1 MACLTDVGTTIVA
14 KLVEYTIEPVLRQVG
29 YVICYNK
36 NLEKLQTRVVDLG
49 DARESMKHAV
59 ETEERKGKKIET
71 EVQNWMTKVDQLT
84 KEADDLNRKHL
95 AQTECL
101 HGFCPNL
108 LLRHHLSRK
117 STKLVLD
124 VDELLEKRNNFANIA
139 YVAPPEV
146 MCIRNYEAIDSRTS
160 TATAVINELRNSNTY
175 MIGVYGIGGVGKTTL
190 VKEVKYQLATSG
202 EKLFD
207 EVVMIRDLKHDPSIE
222 RIQKEMA
229 EKLGLELPENGTPA
243 GRADLISNR
252 IKDKKTLV
260 ILDDVWEIIDL
271 EAVGLPRM
279 ATLKILL
286 TSRTRLVLAKD
297 MGTQKEFPLEV
308 LNEEESWRLFQKMA
322 GDIVEKPNIQTIA
335 TQVAEKC
342 GGLPLLIVTV
352 ARSLKDS
359 PKYEWNDTFRRLEEF
374 DGEELTDKTYA
385 AIEWSY
391 DKLNSDELKSVFLL
405 CASESGSDNSVDI
418 LSLLKYSMG
427 LGFIKN
433 ADTLEKAW
441 DALNSLLKK
450 LQHSCLLL
458 DIVKH
463 GNYEWVRIHDLVK
476 HVAKGIAARH
486 HHVLSVSHESEWE
499 QWPDK
504 ESCEKYTR
512 ISVKDCRTPEL
523 PEVLQCP
530 ELTMLVL
537 SRDDDD
543 SSREIPSN
551 FFKEMKKL
559 RVLDLTKWSIASLP
573 PSLKFLKD
581 LQTLCLDQCTL
592 EDIALVGELQS
603 LKILSFLK
611 SKFKKLPKEIGQ
623 LTSLQLLDL
632 TDCSQLEVISP
643 DVISKLKRLEELRMG
658 KNSFNKWEAGRVG
671 ETKRS
676 NASLEELTCLPRLTA
691 LHIHIP
697 DATILPANLF
707 TTSKLE
713 RFQICIGS
721 VWKWDDVDEALNAL
735 KLKLTSYNELD
746 QGLKMLLKKTQ
757 DLYMEGTEDVNDKIF
772 RELATGGYQ
781 QLKHLHVQNNAKF
794 AYTINEKV
802 GFLNLTWLAVSELKS
817 LRFLLSSSMAR
828 SLSQVKRLQ
837 ISGCQ
842 FMEVVISIEESNK
855 ELAENFF
862 PQLQDLELNGLPN
875 LTKFC
880 STCERLEDCTENA
893 GICEEV
899 EEIDSKGNLDFVIQ
913 HFLFENKGEFPNMK
927 KLSLI
932 GLAKLTTI
940 WNNQVSLGSSKNL
953 ENIEIVSCDNLKSVF
968 PASVAK
974 SLQQLS
980 RLKVENCG
988 VEEIIS
994 KEDDVQ
1000 TTPMFVFSKLTYV
1013 RFKNLPQLKS
1023 FYPGL
1028 HSTKWPSL
1036 LTLLVYRCTKVQ
1048 IFAKGIP
1055 ELKNP
1060 CTPNEQFLFLLD
1072 KDSFPNLESLG
1083 LGITENWDSPPLH
1096 LLRNLHCLIS
1106 YAHTNSS
1113 LNSLEQLLGLEKVNG
1128 EIHAAGD
1135 ATFPFLRQLYL
1146 CGMRKLM
1153 NLGDD
1158 SLGPARLYFPK
1169 VEILKVKDCD
1179 SLQNL
1184 RSFAISFNNLTT
1196 LHVSRCKGL
1205 KYLISISMAKSLMQ
1219 LTKLKVLDCEEIIE
1233 IVASSGN
1240 DVARNEIEFKMLKHL
1255 ELSALPS
1262 LRGFCSGTHTVKF
1275 PSLENLLMS
1284 GCTQLEGFILDITT
1298 DKNRLGNEIEDIESA
1313 RLMQRFLFD
1322 NKVELPKLTRLTLS
1336 GLTKLTTIW
1345 NKQIQNTSAAP
1356 FDCENLE
1363 HVEIDSCEN
1372 LENIFPLWVARN
1384 LQQLSRLRVK
1394 NCGVEEI
1401 ISKEDDV
1408 QTTPMFV
1415 FSKLTYVRF
1424 ENLPQLKSFY
1434 PGLHSTKWPSLLTL
1448 LVYGCTKV
1456 QIFAKGIPE
1465 LKNPCTPNEQ
1475 FLFLLDKDSFP
1486 NLESLGFGITE
1497 NWDSPPLHLL
1507 RNLKSL
1513 YSYALTNDS
1522 SLNSLEQLLGLEKVN
1537 GEIHAAG
1544 DATFPFLRELYLC
1557 GMRKLMN
1564 LGDDSL
1570 GPARLYFPK
1579 VEILRVKDCDSLQ
1592 NLRSFAISFNNLTT
1606 LHVSR
1611 CKGLKYLISISM
1623 AKSLMQ
1629 LTKLKVRDCEEM
1641 IEIVAS
1647 SGNDVARNEI
1657 EFKMLKHL
1665 ELSALPSLKGFC
1677 SGTHTVK
1684 FPSLE
1689 NLLMSGCT
1697 QLEGFILDI
1706 TTDKNRLGNEIE
1718 DIESARLMQRFLFDN
1733 KVELPKLTRL
1743 TLSGLTK
1750 LTTIWNKQI
1759 QNTSAAPFDC
1769 ENLEHVM
1776 IDSCE
1781 NLENIFP
1788 LWVARNLQ
1796 QLQTLVVMNCGV
1808 KEIVAREERL
1818 QTVFKFVFPK
1828 VTRVHFENLS
1838 ELINFY
1844 PGMHVC
1850 SWPLLNDL
1858 GVFECDKV
1866 DIFAEE
1872 FSSFQEKLDG
1882 NSSSTLTNRQFLF
1895 SIEKDSFPNLE
1906 RLSLNA
1912 MEFSNGPLP
1921 AAAQFFGKLKKLDV
1935 CCPKS
1940 KSLVFL
1946 DKLVL
1951 DPEGSSTA
1959 SAVGITT
1966 QQFPHLKEL
1975 RLVRMKKLMHLG
1987 QGDEEDNSQSATRI
2001 PNIPNL
2007 QTLIAIGCDSLR
2019 NLRSSAISFDNLT
2032 TLQVSFCDRLEY
2044 LITYSMANS
2053 LTQLTTLEVEG
2064 CPRLVQIVGSNDED
2078 DSRNEITLPR
2088 LKHLKLS
2095 VLPRLQSF
2103 CSGNCLAK
2111 LPSLETSTMSNRLKL
2126 KIFAADDQTLQLI
2139 TNEGDDTDVEFWE
2152 EWIAADDEMNSAST
2166 DLIS

>member
-1 MACLTDVGTTIVA
+1 MAFLVDIGTAIVA
-14 KLVEYTIEPVLRQVG
+14 KLAEYTIEPVIRQVR
-29 YVICYNK
+29 YVIRYNK
-36 NLEKLQTRVVDLG
+36 NLKELQTRVGDLG
-49 DARESMKHAV
+49 DARESVKHVV

-71 EVQNWMTKVDQLT
+71 EVQNWLTKVDQLT
-84 KEADDLNRKHL
+84 KEANDLNDKHL
-95 AQTECL
+95 AQTKCL

-108 LLRHHLSRK
+108 KLRHHLSRK
-117 STKLVLD
+117 SKKLVL
-124 VDELLEKRNNFANIA
+124 VVAELHEKKDKFANFA

-146 MCIRNYEAIDSRTS
+146 MCNQDYEAFDSRTS
-160 TATAVINELRNSNTY
+160 TVMDVINELRNSNTY
-175 MIGVYGIGGVGKTTL
+175 MIGVFGIGGVGKTTL
-190 VKEVKYQLATSG
+190 VKEVYNQLATSG

-207 EVVMIRDLKHDPSIE
+207 EVVMILDLKHDLSIE

-229 EKLGLELPENGTPA
+229 EMLGLELPENGTRA
-243 GRADLISNR
+243 GRARLISNR

-260 ILDDVWEIIDL
+260 ILDDVWESIDL
-271 EAVGLPRM
+271 EAVGLRRM

-286 TSRTRLVLAKD
+286 TSRSNLLFAQV
-297 MGTQKEFPLEV
+297 GTQKQFLLKV

-322 GDIVEKPNIQTIA
+322 GDIVENPDIQTIA
-335 TQVAEKC
+335 PKVAEKC

-359 PKYEWNDTFRRLEEF
+359 EPYEWRDTFSKLENF
-374 DGEELTDKTYA
+374 DENELVDKTYA

-391 DKLNSDELKSVFLL
+391 DKLSSDELKSVFLL
-405 CASESGSDNSVDI
+405 CANDVNI

-427 LGFIKN
+427 LGFMKN
-433 ADTLEKAW
+433 ARTLEKAW

-476 HVAKGIAARH
+476 HVAKLIAARE
-486 HHVLSVSHESEWE
+486 HHVLSVSHGSELK
-499 QWPDK
+499 QWPDM
-504 ESCEKYTR
+504 EFREKCTR
-512 ISVKDCRTPEL
+512 ISAQYCRTLEL

-530 ELTMLVL
+530 ELTMLLL
-537 SRDDDD
+537 SRADED

-559 RVLDLTKWSIASLP
+559 KVLDLTNWSIASLP
-573 PSLKFLKD
+573 PSLKCLKD
-581 LQTLCLDQCTL
+581 LQTLCLDACTL
-592 EDIALVGELQS
+592 EDIALVGELQN
-603 LKILSFLK
+603 LKFLSFLE
-611 SKFKKLPKEIGQ
+611 SKFKELPEEIGQ

-676 NASLEELTCLPRLTA
+676 NASLEELRSLTHLTA

-746 QGLKMLLKKTQ
+746 QGLKMLLKKTR
-757 DLYMEGTEDVNDKIF
+757 DLYVEGMDDVNDNFF

-781 QLKHLHVQNNAKF
+781 QLKHLHVQNIAKF

-802 GFLNLTWLAVSELKS
+802 GFPNLTWLAVSELKS

-842 FMEVVISIEESNK
+842 FMKVVISIEESNK

-880 STCERLEDCTENA
+880 STCERLEDSIESV
-893 GICEEV
+893 GICEEI

-913 HFLFENKGEFPNMK
+913 RFLFENKGGFPNMK
-927 KLSLI
+927 KLSLN

-953 ENIEIVSCDNLKSVF
+953 ETIEIVSCDNLKSVF

-974 SLQQLS
+974 NLQQLRS
-980 RLKVENCG
+980 LKVQNCG

-1013 RFKNLPQLKS
+1013 RFENLPRLKS

-1036 LTLLVYRCTKVQ
+1036 LTLSVYGCTKVQ

-1060 CTPNEQFLFLLD
+1060 CTPNEQFLFLLE
-1072 KDSFPNLESLG
+1072 KDSFPNLETLA
-1083 LGITENWDSPPLH
+1083 LGIMENWDSPPLH
-1096 LLRNLHCLIS
+1096 LLRNLKFLFS
-1106 YAHTNSS
+1106 YAPTNSS

-1135 ATFPFLRQLYL
+1135 ATLPFLRELYL
-1146 CGMRKLM
+1146 RGIQKLM

-1184 RSFAISFNNLTT
+1184 RSSAISFNNLTT
-1196 LHVSRCKGL
+1196 LHVRRCKGL

-1219 LTKLKVLDCEEIIE
+1219 LTKLKVRDCEEMIE
-1233 IVASSGN
+1233 IIASSGN

-1275 PSLENLLMS
+1275 PSLENLCMT
-1284 GCTQLEGFILDITT
+1284 GCTQLEGFILDVTT
-1298 DKNRLGNEIEDIESA
+1298 DKKRLGNEIEDIESA

-1322 NKVELPKLTRLTLS
+1322 NKVELPKLTSLFLK

-1363 HVEIDSCEN
+1363 YVEIDSCEN

-1384 LQQLSRLRVK
+1384 LQQL
-1394 NCGVEEI
+1394 
-1401 ISKEDDV
+1401 
-1408 QTTPMFV
+1408 QA
-1415 FSKLTYVRF
+1415 
-1424 ENLPQLKSFY
+1424 LK
-1434 PGLHSTKWPSLLTL
+1434 
-1448 LVYGCTKV
+1448 
-1456 QIFAKGIPE
+1456 
-1465 LKNPCTPNEQ
+1465 
-1475 FLFLLDKDSFP
+1475 
-1486 NLESLGFGITE
+1486 
-1497 NWDSPPLHLL
+1497 
-1507 RNLKSL
+1507 
-1513 YSYALTNDS
+1513 
-1522 SLNSLEQLLGLEKVN
+1522 
-1537 GEIHAAG
+1537 
-1544 DATFPFLRELYLC
+1544 
-1557 GMRKLMN
+1557 
-1564 LGDDSL
+1564 
-1570 GPARLYFPK
+1570 
-1579 VEILRVKDCDSLQ
+1579 
-1592 NLRSFAISFNNLTT
+1592 
-1606 LHVSR
+1606 
-1611 CKGLKYLISISM
+1611 
-1623 AKSLMQ
+1623 
-1629 LTKLKVRDCEEM
+1629 
-1641 IEIVAS
+1641 
-1647 SGNDVARNEI
+1647 
-1657 EFKMLKHL
+1657 
-1665 ELSALPSLKGFC
+1665 
-1677 SGTHTVK
+1677 
-1684 FPSLE
+1684 
-1689 NLLMSGCT
+1689 
-1697 QLEGFILDI
+1697 
-1706 TTDKNRLGNEIE
+1706 
-1718 DIESARLMQRFLFDN
+1718 
-1733 KVELPKLTRL
+1733 
-1743 TLSGLTK
+1743 
-1750 LTTIWNKQI
+1750 
-1759 QNTSAAPFDC
+1759 
-1769 ENLEHVM
+1769 
-1776 IDSCE
+1776 
-1781 NLENIFP
+1781 
-1788 LWVARNLQ
+1788 
-1796 QLQTLVVMNCGV
+1796 VMNCGV

-1818 QTVFKFVFPK
+1818 QTVLQFVFPK
-1828 VTRVHFENLS
+1828 VTLVLFGKLS
-1838 ELINFY
+1838 ELVNFY
-1844 PGMHVC
+1844 PGRHVC
-1850 SWPLLNDL
+1850 SWPLLKDL
-1858 GVFECDKV
+1858 IVFDCDKV
-1866 DIFAEE
+1866 DIFAVE
-1872 FSSFQEKLDG
+1872 FSSFQEKLDR
-1882 NSSSTLTNRQFLF
+1882 NSSSNLTNRQFLF

-1906 RLSLNA
+1906 RLGLDA

-1935 CCPKS
+1935 CCPES

-1946 DKLVL
+1946 DKLLL
-1951 DPEGSSTA
+1951 DPEG

-1975 RLVRMKKLMHLG
+1975 RLVRMKKLMHLR
-1987 QGDEEDNSQSATRI
+1987 QDEEEDNSQSATRI

-2007 QTLIAIGCDSLR
+2007 EILEVMGCHSLR
-2019 NLRSSAISFDNLT
+2019 NLRSSTISFDHLT
-2032 TLQVSFCDRLEY
+2032 TLQVSFCNGLEY
-2044 LITYSMANS
+2044 LITYSTANS
-2053 LTQLTTLEVEG
+2053 LTQLTTFEVEG

-2126 KIFAADDQTLQLI
+2126 KIFAADDQTLQL
-2139 TNEGDDTDVEFWE
+2139 TNEGEDTDVEDWE
-2152 EWIAADDEMNSAST
+2152 ELNQLMAADDEMNSAST

>member
-14 KLVEYTIEPVLRQVG
+14 KLVEYTIEPVIRQVG

-146 MCIRNYEAIDSRTS
+146 MCIRNYEATDSRTS

-260 ILDDVWEIIDL
+260 ILDDVWESIDL

-405 CASESGSDNSVDI
+405 CASESGSTNNVFFLD
-418 LSLLKYSMG
+418 LLKYSMG

-433 ADTLEKAW
+433 ADTMEEAR

-458 DIVKH
+458 DA
-463 GNYEWVRIHDLVK
+463 GNNGLVRIHDLVK
-476 HVAKGIAARH
+476 HVAKHIAAKD
-486 HHVLSVSHESEWE
+486 HHVLSVSHESELK
-499 QWPDK
+499 QWRDM
-504 ESCEKYTR
+504 EFREKCTR
-512 ISVKDCRTPEL
+512 ITLKNCRTPEL

-530 ELTMLVL
+530 ELTMFHL
-537 SRDDDD
+537 SRADDD

-559 RVLDLTKWSIASLP
+559 KVLDLTSWSIASLP
-573 PSLKFLKD
+573 ASLKFLKD
-581 LQTLCLDQCTL
+581 LQTLCLDHCTL
-592 EDIALVGELQS
+592 EDIALVGELQN
-603 LKILSFLK
+603 LKILSLFK
-611 SKFKKLPKEIGQ
+611 SKFMKLPEEIGQ

-632 TDCSQLEVISP
+632 TGCSQLEVISP

-676 NASLEELTCLPRLTA
+676 NASLEELTYLPRLTA

-707 TTSKLE
+707 TTSELE

-757 DLYMEGTEDVNDKIF
+757 DLYVEGTEDVNDKFF

-794 AYTINEKV
+794 AYTISEKV

-927 KLSLI
+927 KLSLN

-953 ENIEIVSCDNLKSVF
+953 ETIEIVSCDNLKSVF

-974 SLQQLS
+974 NLQQLS
-980 RLKVENCG
+980 RLKVENCA

-1013 RFKNLPQLKS
+1013 RFVNLPQLKS

-1036 LTLLVYRCTKVQ
+1036 LYLAVYGCTKVQ

-1096 LLRNLHCLIS
+1096 LLRNLQCLIS

-1135 ATFPFLRQLYL
+1135 VTFPFLRELHL
-1146 CGMRKLM
+1146 HGMRKLM

-1158 SLGPARLYFPK
+1158 SFGLAGLYFPK

-1219 LTKLKVLDCEEIIE
+1219 LTSLEVRDCEEIIE
-1233 IVASSGN
+1233 IVASNGN
-1240 DVARNEIEFKMLKHL
+1240 DDSGNEIEFKMLKHL

-1322 NKVELPKLTRLTLS
+1322 NKVELPKLTRLTLK

-1356 FDCENLE
+1356 FDCGNLE
-1363 HVEIDSCEN
+1363 
-1372 LENIFPLWVARN
+1372 
-1384 LQQLSRLRVK
+1384 
-1394 NCGVEEI
+1394 
-1401 ISKEDDV
+1401 
-1408 QTTPMFV
+1408 
-1415 FSKLTYVRF
+1415 YV
-1424 ENLPQLKSFY
+1424 L
-1434 PGLHSTKWPSLLTL
+1434 
-1448 LVYGCTKV
+1448 
-1456 QIFAKGIPE
+1456 
-1465 LKNPCTPNEQ
+1465 
-1475 FLFLLDKDSFP
+1475 
-1486 NLESLGFGITE
+1486 
-1497 NWDSPPLHLL
+1497 
-1507 RNLKSL
+1507 
-1513 YSYALTNDS
+1513 
-1522 SLNSLEQLLGLEKVN
+1522 
-1537 GEIHAAG
+1537 
-1544 DATFPFLRELYLC
+1544 
-1557 GMRKLMN
+1557 
-1564 LGDDSL
+1564 
-1570 GPARLYFPK
+1570 
-1579 VEILRVKDCDSLQ
+1579 
-1592 NLRSFAISFNNLTT
+1592 
-1606 LHVSR
+1606 
-1611 CKGLKYLISISM
+1611 
-1623 AKSLMQ
+1623 
-1629 LTKLKVRDCEEM
+1629 
-1641 IEIVAS
+1641 
-1647 SGNDVARNEI
+1647 
-1657 EFKMLKHL
+1657 
-1665 ELSALPSLKGFC
+1665 
-1677 SGTHTVK
+1677 
-1684 FPSLE
+1684 
-1689 NLLMSGCT
+1689 
-1697 QLEGFILDI
+1697 
-1706 TTDKNRLGNEIE
+1706 
-1718 DIESARLMQRFLFDN
+1718 
-1733 KVELPKLTRL
+1733 
-1743 TLSGLTK
+1743 
-1750 LTTIWNKQI
+1750 
-1759 QNTSAAPFDC
+1759 
-1769 ENLEHVM
+1769 

-1796 QLQTLVVMNCGV
+1796 QLQTLRVTNCGV
-1808 KEIVAREERL
+1808 KEIVAGEERL

-1828 VTRVHFENLS
+1828 VTRVLFGNLS
-1838 ELINFY
+1838 QLINFY

-1850 SWPLLNDL
+1850 SWPLLNAL
-1858 GVFECDKV
+1858 VVFGCDKV

-1882 NSSSTLTNRQFLF
+1882 NSSSTLINRQFLF

-1906 RLSLNA
+1906 RLGLNI

-1921 AAAQFFGKLKKLDV
+1921 AAAQFFGKLKILAV
-1935 CCPKS
+1935 CCPES

-1946 DKLVL
+1946 DKLLL

-1975 RLVRMKKLMHLG
+1975 RLLRMKKLMHLG
-1987 QGDEEDNSQSATRI
+1987 QDDEEDSSQSATRI

-2007 QTLIAIGCDSLR
+2007 QFLFANGCHSLR

-2032 TLQVSFCDRLEY
+2032 TLQVSVCNRLEY

-2126 KIFAADDQTLQLI
+2126 KIFAADNQTLQRI
-2139 TNEGDDTDVEFWE
+2139 TNEGDDTDVDVWVARYPAE
-2152 EWIAADDEMNSAST
+2152 ERG
-2166 DLIS
+2166 

>member
-1 MACLTDVGTTIVA
+1 MEHD
-14 KLVEYTIEPVLRQVG
+14 
-29 YVICYNK
+29 
-36 NLEKLQTRVVDLG
+36 
-49 DARESMKHAV
+49 V
-59 ETEERKGKKIET
+59 ETEERKGKKIKT
-71 EVQNWMTKVDQLT
+71 EVQNWLTKVDQLT

-95 AQTECL
+95 AQTKCL
-101 HGFCPNL
+101 PNL
-108 LLRHHLSRK
+108 KLRHHLSRK
-117 STKLVLD
+117 STKLVLE
-124 VDELLEKRNNFANIA
+124 VAGLLEKKNIPDQIA
-139 YVAPPEV
+139 YVAKPED
-146 MCIRNYEAIDSRTS
+146 MCIQDYEAFDSRTS
-160 TATAVINELRNSNTY
+160 TAMAVINILRNSNTY
-175 MIGVYGIGGVGKTTL
+175 MIIGVYGIGGVGKTTL
-190 VKEVKYQLATSG
+190 VKEVNYQLATSG

-222 RIQKEMA
+222 RIQKEIA

-243 GRADLISNR
+243 GRARLISNR

-260 ILDDVWEIIDL
+260 ILDDVWESIDL

-286 TSRTRLVLAKD
+286 TSRTKLVLAQD

-308 LNEEESWRLFQKMA
+308 LNEEETWRLFQKMA
-322 GDIVEKPNIQTIA
+322 GDIVEDPDIQTIA
-335 TQVAEKC
+335 SQVAERC

-359 PKYEWNDTFRRLEEF
+359 PLYDWKDALRRLKNF
-374 DGEELTDKTYA
+374 DGKGLEEQTYA

-391 DKLNSDELKSVFLL
+391 DKLKGEELKSVFLL
-405 CASESGSDNSVDI
+405 CASEVGSANDVYI
-418 LSLLKYSMG
+418 LDLLKYSMG
-427 LGFIKN
+427 LGFIKDVETMEEARN
-433 ADTLEKAW
+433 ALH
-441 DALNSLLKK
+441 SLLKK
-450 LQHSCLLL
+450 LQQSCLLL
-458 DIVKH
+458 DT
-463 GNYEWVRIHDLVK
+463 GNNKWVSIHDLVK
-476 HVAKGIAARH
+476 HVAKRIAARH
-486 HHVLSVSHESEWE
+486 HHVLSVSHGSELKE
-499 QWPDK
+499 WPDM
-504 ESCEKYTR
+504 EFREKCTS
-512 ISVKDCRTPEL
+512 ISSKYCQTLEL

-530 ELTMLVL
+530 ELTMLAL
-537 SRDDDD
+537 FGDDDD
-543 SSREIPSN
+543 SLREIPSN

-559 RVLDLTKWSIASLP
+559 KVLDLTSWSIASLP

-592 EDIALVGELQS
+592 EDIALVGELQN
-603 LKILSFLK
+603 LKILSFLQ
-611 SKFKKLPKEIGQ
+611 SKFKKLPEEIGQ
-623 LTSLQLLDL
+623 LTRLRLLDL

-757 DLYMEGTEDVNDKIF
+757 DLYVEGMEDVNDKFF

-794 AYTINEKV
+794 AYTISEKV

-842 FMEVVISIEESNK
+842 FMEV
-855 ELAENFF
+855 
-862 PQLQDLELNGLPN
+862 
-875 LTKFC
+875 
-880 STCERLEDCTENA
+880 
-893 GICEEV
+893 
-899 EEIDSKGNLDFVIQ
+899 
-913 HFLFENKGEFPNMK
+913 
-927 KLSLI
+927 
-932 GLAKLTTI
+932 
-940 WNNQVSLGSSKNL
+940 
-953 ENIEIVSCDNLKSVF
+953 
-968 PASVAK
+968 
-974 SLQQLS
+974 
-980 RLKVENCG
+980 
-988 VEEIIS
+988 
-994 KEDDVQ
+994 
-1000 TTPMFVFSKLTYV
+1000 
-1013 RFKNLPQLKS
+1013 
-1023 FYPGL
+1023 
-1028 HSTKWPSL
+1028 
-1036 LTLLVYRCTKVQ
+1036 
-1048 IFAKGIP
+1048 GIP

-1072 KDSFPNLESLG
+1072 KDSFPNLLQSLG
-1083 LGITENWDSPPLH
+1083 FRITENWDSPPLH
-1096 LLRNLHCLIS
+1096 LLRNLQRLAS
-1106 YAHTNSS
+1106 YAHTN
-1113 LNSLEQLLGLEKVNG
+1113 
-1128 EIHAAGD
+1128 
-1135 ATFPFLRQLYL
+1135 
-1146 CGMRKLM
+1146 
-1153 NLGDD
+1153 
-1158 SLGPARLYFPK
+1158 
-1169 VEILKVKDCD
+1169 
-1179 SLQNL
+1179 
-1184 RSFAISFNNLTT
+1184 
-1196 LHVSRCKGL
+1196 
-1205 KYLISISMAKSLMQ
+1205 
-1219 LTKLKVLDCEEIIE
+1219 
-1233 IVASSGN
+1233 
-1240 DVARNEIEFKMLKHL
+1240 
-1255 ELSALPS
+1255 
-1262 LRGFCSGTHTVKF
+1262 
-1275 PSLENLLMS
+1275 
-1284 GCTQLEGFILDITT
+1284 
-1298 DKNRLGNEIEDIESA
+1298 
-1313 RLMQRFLFD
+1313 
-1322 NKVELPKLTRLTLS
+1322 
-1336 GLTKLTTIW
+1336 
-1345 NKQIQNTSAAP
+1345 
-1356 FDCENLE
+1356 
-1363 HVEIDSCEN
+1363 
-1372 LENIFPLWVARN
+1372 
-1384 LQQLSRLRVK
+1384 
-1394 NCGVEEI
+1394 
-1401 ISKEDDV
+1401 
-1408 QTTPMFV
+1408 
-1415 FSKLTYVRF
+1415 
-1424 ENLPQLKSFY
+1424 
-1434 PGLHSTKWPSLLTL
+1434 
-1448 LVYGCTKV
+1448 
-1456 QIFAKGIPE
+1456 
-1465 LKNPCTPNEQ
+1465 
-1475 FLFLLDKDSFP
+1475 
-1486 NLESLGFGITE
+1486 
-1497 NWDSPPLHLL
+1497 
-1507 RNLKSL
+1507 
-1513 YSYALTNDS
+1513 S

-1579 VEILRVKDCDSLQ
+1579 VEILELEDCDSLH
-1592 NLRSFAISFNNLTT
+1592 NLRSSAISFNYLTT
-1606 LHVSR
+1606 LQVIR
-1611 CKGLKYLISISM
+1611 CKGLKYLTSISM

-1629 LTKLKVRDCEEM
+1629 LTKLEVRDCEEM

-1743 TLSGLTK
+1743 TLKGLTK

-1769 ENLEHVM
+1769 GTLEYVE

-1796 QLQTLVVMNCGV
+1796 QLQTLGVTNCGV
-1808 KEIVAREERL
+1808 KEIVAGEERL

-1828 VTRVHFENLS
+1828 VTRVLFGDLS
-1838 ELINFY
+1838 QLVNFY

-1858 GVFECDKV
+1858 RVFECDKV

-1882 NSSSTLTNRQFLF
+1882 NSSSTLINRQFLF

-1906 RLSLNA
+1906 RLGLNA

-1921 AAAQFFGKLKKLDV
+1921 AAAQFFGKLKILAV
-1935 CCPKS
+1935 SCPES

-1946 DKLVL
+1946 DKLLL

-1975 RLVRMKKLMHLG
+1975 KLVRMKKLMHLG
-1987 QGDEEDNSQSATRI
+1987 QDDEEDSSQSATRI

-2007 QTLIAIGCDSLR
+2007 QFLFANGCHSLR

-2032 TLQVSFCDRLEY
+2032 TLQVSVCNRLEY

-2139 TNEGDDTDVEFWE
+2139 TNEGDDTDVEFW
-2152 EWIAADDEMNSAST
+2152 DST
-2166 DLIS
+2166 APNCSSPLKWMIVQQRLRTKIKIW